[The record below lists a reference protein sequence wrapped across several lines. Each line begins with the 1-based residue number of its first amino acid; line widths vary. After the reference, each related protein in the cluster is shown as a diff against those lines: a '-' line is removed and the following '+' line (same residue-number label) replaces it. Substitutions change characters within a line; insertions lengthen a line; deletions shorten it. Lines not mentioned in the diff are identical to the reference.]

1 MDDQHPAPRGGER
14 NGLLSKKHTRRTFLK
29 AAGAGA
35 AWVTLAGAMG
45 CEPVEQRSSKT
56 SPKAR
61 PEETTLTGSK
71 SVQVRHSPPP
81 GEAWT
86 FRSRP
91 DLRPPSVQV
100 DTPAHDTAPG
110 YLFVAPKKG
119 KGQFGTMILDDRG
132 EPVWFRPLENQEL
145 YPMDFKV
152 QQYGGEPVITW
163 CESKVVAGHGFGE
176 YVIADTSYR
185 EITRVQAGNG
195 YEGDHHEFI
204 ITPKNT
210 ALFTAYGKVRADL
223 TPIGGEKDYPVWDG
237 VAQEVDIETGD
248 VLFEWH
254 SIDHVPV
261 EETHGNL
268 FNDEPGEAFCYFHIN
283 SIDIDHDD
291 NLLISSRNTWTIYK
305 VDRETGEIIW
315 RLGGRKSDF
324 DVKPGASTRFQHHA
338 RHHPDGTISIFDNGG
353 SKRDEES
360 FGIVV
365 KPDMDTMTSTLVR
378 RYAHPDKIFSDTQG
392 SVQLLPN
399 GNAFVGWGSEPNFS
413 EFSHDGDLL
422 FSATFSNTYQSYR
435 AFRFPWT
442 GRPDEK
448 PAVTVERVSD
458 EEITVYASWNG
469 ATEVAAWQVLAGPD
483 PKRLRNV
490 GAVARNGF
498 ETAIAARTNESFVSV
513 RAMNSSNVV
522 IGTSKTVEA

>member
-1 MDDQHPAPRGGER
+1 M
-14 NGLLSKKHTRRTFLK
+14 SKEHTRRSFLRV
-29 AAGAGA
+29 AGAGA
-35 AWVTLAGAMG
+35 AWVALAGATG
-45 CEPVEQRSSKT
+45 CEPAERASQT
-56 SPKAR
+56 SPKI
-61 PEETTLTGSK
+61 PTGETTSPPVSGK
-71 SVQVRHSPPP
+71 VQVRPSAPPE
-81 GEAWT
+81 EAWS
-86 FRSRP
+86 FRTRP
-91 DLRPPSVQV
+91 DLKPPAVTI
-100 DTPAHDTAPG
+100 DTRAHDTVDG
-110 YLFVAPKKG
+110 FVFVAPKKG
-119 KGQFGTMILDDRG
+119 KGQFGCLILDDAG
-132 EPVWFRPLENQEL
+132 EPVWFRPLEDQEL

-152 QQYGGEPVITW
+152 QSYGGEPVITW

-195 YEGDHHEFI
+195 YKGDHHEFV
-204 ITPKNT
+204 ITPHDT

-223 TPIGGEKDYPVWDG
+223 TSIGGEKDHLVWDC
-237 VAQEVDIETGD
+237 VAQELDIETGK

-254 SIDHVPV
+254 CIDHVPV
-261 EETHGNL
+261 EETYGNL
-268 FNDEPGEAFCYFHIN
+268 SNDKPGEAFCYFHIN
-283 SIDIDHDD
+283 SIDVDHDG

-324 DVKPGASTRFQHHA
+324 EVGPKAWTRYQHHA
-338 RHHPDGTISIFDNGG
+338 RRHPDGTISIFDNGG
-353 SKRDEES
+353 SKRDGES

-365 KPDMDTMTSTLVR
+365 EPDMDAMTSTLVR
-378 RYAHPDKIFSDTQG
+378 RYAHPDGIFSDTQG
-392 SVQLLPN
+392 SIQLLQN
-399 GNAFVGWGSEPNFS
+399 GNVFVGWGSEPNFS

-422 FSATFSNTYQSYR
+422 FSATFPNTYQSYR

-442 GRPDEK
+442 GRPDEV
-448 PAVTVERVSD
+448 PAVMVERVSD

-483 PKRLRNV
+483 PERLQNV

-498 ETAIAARTNESFVSV
+498 ETAIEARTNESFVSV
-513 RAMNSSNVV
+513 RAIDFSNVV